1 MKRIEDIEKLSAEAL
16 ERIADD
22 KSVDVPSSLEGK
34 LLSGIMAME
43 LSKEEPV
50 EKKPSRIRKIVFSA
64 TSFAMATAAAI
75 AIIVNI
81 PRGPKDTFND
91 PVLAYA
97 ALEGTLS
104 YIGSKMERGME
115 IASMSGVTDLNKSE
129 ER

>member
-50 EKKPSRIRKIVFSA
+50 EKKPSRIR
-64 TSFAMATAAAI
+64 
-75 AIIVNI
+75 
-81 PRGPKDTFND
+81 
-91 PVLAYA
+91 
-97 ALEGTLS
+97 
-104 YIGSKMERGME
+104 
-115 IASMSGVTDLNKSE
+115 
-129 ER
+129 